1 MPLREITMSKK
12 DETTF
17 DPTILKKEWKDK
29 VKKGKDFKDDQLR
42 HISTGSI
49 KLDWALKRPFIE
61 GSMVEVFGPNAVGKT
76 TLALEVC
83 SNAMKMGKLVFYI
96 DLEYKLREVQLDM
109 IEGFER
115 DKFAILYPDTGEEAM
130 NMMHEL
136 MISYPGCVIVL
147 DSVGG
152 LLPEVEDAEN
162 FEKQSM
168 GLVARLCHKMI
179 RKLSGIN
186 ARNKCVTIFLNHL
199 TSTMAMFGKPT
210 TTHGGK
216 AIRNRAAQRIE
227 LFAPAAGKIKIG
239 EDVVGQRVRATVI
252 KNNVFRPYIKVTF
265 PIMFGRGIDSE
276 LDIIEFA
283 RDCGVLAQKG
293 GWYTLEV
300 DGEDKKF
307 REAQLLEMLKN
318 DKEFNTSIREQ
329 IAILFE

>member
-1 MPLREITMSKK
+1 MSKK
-12 DETTF
+12 EKEF

-29 VKKGKDFKDDQLR
+29 VKKGHDFKDDELR
-42 HISTGSI
+42 HISTGSV

-61 GSMVEVFGPNAVGKT
+61 GSMVEIFGPNAVGKT

-83 SNAMKMGKLVFYI
+83 SNAMKMDKLVFYI
-96 DLEYKLREVQLDM
+96 DLEYKLREVQLNM
-109 IEGFER
+109 IDGFER

-136 MISYPGCVIVL
+136 MITYPGCVIVL

-168 GLVARLCHKMI
+168 GLVARLCHKMV

-186 ARNKCVTIFLNHL
+186 SRNKCVTIFLNHL

-227 LFAPAAGKIKIG
+227 LFAAAADKIKVG
-239 EDVVGQRVRATVI
+239 EDVLGQRVRATVI
-252 KNNVFRPYIKVTF
+252 KNNVYRPYIKVKF
-265 PIMFGRGIDSE
+265 PIIFGKGIDSE
-276 LDIIEFA
+276 LDILEFC
-283 RDCGVLAQKG
+283 RDLGIITKAG
-293 GWYTLEV
+293 GWYTLET
-300 DGEDKKF
+300 DGEEEKY
-307 REAQLLEMLKN
+307 REVQFKEKLKEEPEF
-318 DKEFNTSIREQ
+318 KEDILNRIKE
-329 IAILFE
+329 LFE